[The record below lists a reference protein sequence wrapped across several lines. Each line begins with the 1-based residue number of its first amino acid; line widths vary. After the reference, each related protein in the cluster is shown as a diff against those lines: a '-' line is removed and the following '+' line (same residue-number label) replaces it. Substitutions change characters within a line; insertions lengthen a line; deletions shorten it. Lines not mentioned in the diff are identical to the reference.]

1 MTLQEDGEWQLE
13 AGALV
18 LADGGICC
26 IDEFN
31 LMRESDRTS
40 IHEAME
46 QQTISMAKAGIVC
59 KLNTRCA
66 ILAAANPKNLHAMSE
81 PESTSSINI
90 GIATPLLSRFD
101 LVFILRDERI
111 PEWDNAIADHLLAQ
125 VTTGYS
131 ELAIGR
137 DSELWSTQKLQA
149 HFAAISQVQPKL
161 TPIASAILS
170 AYYRQCRSD
179 PERDHAR
186 TTVRLLDSLNRLAE
200 AHARLVFRE
209 EVTIVDAIVTI
220 RLMESTF
227 GFGRIVKP
235 YDVIKE
241 ELPLGPDE
249 EEINCIL
256 NIFDME
262 SSELINETNDVQTKD
277 VTDWPKNLEKKSTEL
292 ESTNDHDVRNQN
304 QNSHEPGT
312 QNSHQTS
319 TQNTK
324 TLNTSVTRVHKQAVT
339 QIVTQ
344 PSEQSTTTIPS
355 VHLHSEPQRRSQTHL
370 QTKPQTQ
377 LQSRLNRSGPPNP
390 APVVTMDVDEL
401 DEVLSFGRSSRKVI
415 FTYNT
420 RFFLQYNFFITD
432 EPKRATITTDMSTQV
447 TNSDCPVQNST
458 PVQSTKNQSQNENA
472 FSDDEDL
479 ILSQALDDIERS
491 QASNT
496 KPAEKE
502 AKTESKPTNGLFLN
516 LGSFKFKNTFTKN
529 RVNQEQQATT
539 SKKSNSDTQ
548 PENDSA
554 FESVS
559 VDNSIVDEPPPKAQK
574 IDQNR
579 PNRLRL
585 KFGLDQF
592 AFKKPNKENSVPPSN
607 QNKNDKVGLDNTE
620 HIQPAKAP
628 AKNKIMC
635 TPSDDESSQIESNR
649 KLPNKSPFQ
658 LNSLKLPRQNTVAVT
673 SAKPN
678 SSENDSAYDSL
689 SFSSSISSLAR
700 PVSSTQTGKTPA
712 MFLPSGPT
720 QNKIDDDMSYL
731 NSLEF

>member
-111 PEWDNAIADHLLAQ
+111 PEWDDAIADHLLAQ

-131 ELAIGR
+131 ELGIGR
-137 DSELWSTQKLQA
+137 ESELWSTQKLQS

-170 AYYRQCRSD
+170 EYYRKCRSD

-241 ELPLGPDE
+241 ELPLGPEE
-249 EEINCIL
+249 EEITCIL
-256 NIFDME
+256 NIFDMD
-262 SSELINETNDVQTKD
+262 SSDLFNEKKEVQAKN
-277 VTDWPKNLEKKSTEL
+277 VTDWPKNLGKKSTEL
-292 ESTNDHDVRNQN
+292 ESTHDHVVRNQN
-304 QNSHEPGT
+304 QNSHEPST
-312 QNSHQTS
+312 QNSHQPS

-324 TLNTSVTRVHKQAVT
+324 TLNTSAMRLDTQAV
-339 QIVTQ
+339 VSQ
-344 PSEQSTTTIPS
+344 PSEQSTATIPS
-355 VHLHSEPQRRSQTHL
+355 VHLHSEPQQRSQIHL

-377 LQSRLNRSGPPNP
+377 LQSRLNRPGPPNP
-390 APVVTMDVDEL
+390 PPVVAMDLDEL

-415 FTYNT
+415 FSYNT
-420 RFFLQYNFFITD
+420 RFFLQHNFFILQ
-432 EPKRATITTDMSTQV
+432 M
-447 TNSDCPVQNST
+447 
-458 PVQSTKNQSQNENA
+458 NQ
-472 FSDDEDL
+472 
-479 ILSQALDDIERS
+479 R
-491 QASNT
+491 
-496 KPAEKE
+496 
-502 AKTESKPTNGLFLN
+502 
-516 LGSFKFKNTFTKN
+516 
-529 RVNQEQQATT
+529 EQQ
-539 SKKSNSDTQ
+539 
-548 PENDSA
+548 
-554 FESVS
+554 
-559 VDNSIVDEPPPKAQK
+559 
-574 IDQNR
+574 
-579 PNRLRL
+579 
-585 KFGLDQF
+585 
-592 AFKKPNKENSVPPSN
+592 
-607 QNKNDKVGLDNTE
+607 
-620 HIQPAKAP
+620 
-628 AKNKIMC
+628 
-635 TPSDDESSQIESNR
+635 
-649 KLPNKSPFQ
+649 
-658 LNSLKLPRQNTVAVT
+658 
-673 SAKPN
+673 
-678 SSENDSAYDSL
+678 
-689 SFSSSISSLAR
+689 
-700 PVSSTQTGKTPA
+700 
-712 MFLPSGPT
+712 
-720 QNKIDDDMSYL
+720 
-731 NSLEF
+731 